1 MNKFCVSEIEENAAK
16 REYETMYR
24 NTMPNSR
31 VLVFMT
37 GFCLGMVYFY
47 FVRDTLLEKVDFMS
61 ADVLGQLKNYQVK
74 KELLISY
81 VASLRFQQAAILM
94 LCAGNLFAVGLF
106 YLVLAYMGFHVSVL
120 FFSAIYQYGMKGIIF
135 CIVSF
140 FPHGIFYLILFFRIS
155 NNIYKND
162 TKYYHNNNY
171 IKGAGCHKILPRMLY
186 MAGNFV
192 LWSLGVLCESYMNPD
207 IMQKMALLFY

>member
-1 MNKFCVSEIEENAAK
+1 MNKFCVSEIEENAVK

-47 FVRDTLLEKVDFMS
+47 FVRDTLLGKVDFMS

-120 FFSAIYQYGMKGIIF
+120 FFSISETQN
-135 CIVSF
+135 
-140 FPHGIFYLILFFRIS
+140 LF
-155 NNIYKND
+155 
-162 TKYYHNNNY
+162 
-171 IKGAGCHKILPRMLY
+171 IK
-186 MAGNFV
+186 
-192 LWSLGVLCESYMNPD
+192 
-207 IMQKMALLFY
+207 